1 MKKGDLVMHRSSR
14 GVGIIIGVDPREGNN
29 TIGGSRLSRV
39 QWLPANGDDGY
50 VSLEFDPMLEV
61 LSETR

>member
-1 MKKGDLVMHRSSR
+1 MKKGDLVRHHGSR

-39 QWLPANGDDGY
+39 QWLGDEGY

-61 LSETR
+61 LNEES

>member
-1 MKKGDLVMHRSSR
+1 MKKGDLVRHHGSR

-39 QWLPANGDDGY
+39 QWLGDEGY

-61 LSETR
+61 LNETR

>member
-1 MKKGDLVMHRSSR
+1 MKVGDLVRHHGSR

-39 QWLPANGDDGY
+39 QWLGDEGY

-61 LSETR
+61 LNETR

>member
-1 MKKGDLVMHRSSR
+1 MKKGDLVRHHGSR

-39 QWLPANGDDGY
+39 QWLGDEGY

-61 LSETR
+61 LSESR

>member
-1 MKKGDLVMHRSSR
+1 VKKGDLVRHHGSR

-39 QWLPANGDDGY
+39 QWLGPDEY

-61 LSETR
+61 LNETR

>member
-1 MKKGDLVMHRSSR
+1 MKKGDLVRHHGSR

-39 QWLPANGDDGY
+39 QWLGADEY

-61 LSETR
+61 LSESR

>member
-1 MKKGDLVMHRSSR
+1 MKVGDLVRHHGSR

-39 QWLPANGDDGY
+39 QWLGDEGY

-61 LSETR
+61 LSESR

>member
-1 MKKGDLVMHRSSR
+1 MKKGDLVRHHGSR

-39 QWLPANGDDGY
+39 QWRGADEY

>member
-1 MKKGDLVMHRSSR
+1 MKKGDLVRHHGSR

-39 QWLPANGDDGY
+39 QWLGDEGY